1 MTLPMKNCS
10 LACLVL
16 ILAAGGSVRGNQ
28 SSGAMN
34 GTSTPAAATAP
45 TEVTGQSTVG
55 STGAIATTA
64 GTASTTSPAVTTANL
79 TTTVALTTSAP
90 PTTTLGL
97 PASVNQSE
105 LIPTYQINDMDGH
118 VCILAMFTA
127 TLKIKYDKTDGESAE
142 AVIPFPE
149 SLEAY
154 GECER
159 YSMDHREFF
168 FAYPNNSS
176 YTLRLRFSFS
186 IYKINQKPVGLLF
199 PELEVVW
206 TYAAPFFPDNAERLG
221 REDGRIFTS
230 FVSEMYGYSAA
241 FKCDILTL
249 SDATITL
256 TLENMLVQ
264 PYADFGGFGYGDVCN
279 PTSPSVRPVFPTTTQ
294 PLQTTEILPN
304 ATTLEA
310 TSNLSTTTW
319 QPTSPVPV
327 SAPTDHTGLIVGTV
341 VGAVLAA
348 LVVAGAVCLIV
359 RRRRPKQIPYG
370 AVMDTLETGA

>member
-1 MTLPMKNCS
+1 MTPPMTNFS
-10 LACLVL
+10 LVCLMLVVT
-16 ILAAGGSVRGNQ
+16 ARGRAQGNRL
-28 SSGAMN
+28 SRAVN
-34 GTSTPAAATAP
+34 GTSTPATATAP
-45 TEVTGQSTVG
+45 TEITGQSTAG
-55 STGAIATTA
+55 STGVITTTA
-64 GTASTTSPAVTTANL
+64 GIATTTSPAVTTANL
-79 TTTVALTTSAP
+79 ATTVAPTTSAP

-97 PASVNQSE
+97 PATVNQSE
-105 LIPTYQINDMDGH
+105 LIPTYQINDTDGH

-127 TLKIKYDKTDGESAE
+127 TLKIKFDKTDGESAE

-149 SLEAY
+149 SLQAY
-154 GECER
+154 GKCER

-168 FAYPNNSS
+168 FAYPDNSS

-221 REDGRIFTS
+221 QQDGRIFTS

-264 PYADFGGFGYGDVCN
+264 PYADFGGFGYEDVCD
-279 PTSPSVRPVFPTTTQ
+279 PTTPSVRPVFPTTTQ

-304 ATTLEA
+304 ATTSEA
-310 TSNLSTTTW
+310 TSNLSVTTW
-319 QPTSPVPV
+319 RPTSPFPV
-327 SAPTDHTGLIVGTV
+327 GGPTDHTGLIIGTV
-341 VGAVLAA
+341 VGTILAA
-348 LVVAGAVCLIV
+348 LAATGAMCLII
-359 RRRRPKQIPYG
+359 RRRRPNKIPYRT
-370 AVMDTLETGA
+370 VMDTMETGT